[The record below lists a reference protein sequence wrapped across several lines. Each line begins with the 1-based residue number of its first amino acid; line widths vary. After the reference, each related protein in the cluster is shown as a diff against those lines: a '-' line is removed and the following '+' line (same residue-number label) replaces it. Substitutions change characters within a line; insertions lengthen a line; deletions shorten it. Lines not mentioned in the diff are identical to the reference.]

1 MFLIPSNQKGFSLA
15 EVMIGA
21 ALMGGVALITAK
33 LMGDQAAS
41 QAQFKARSEMAK
53 MTSALE
59 AALNNTD
66 TCKRV
71 LGGVTYALTG
81 TSMGTAGTDAAVLQ
95 YTLPDRPAVK
105 VLLGEND
112 YGDFI
117 VPNAGIVIKNSVY
130 DTPAGGSMIDLNLS
144 FMVKQRGFLVR
155 GSNPD
160 APDLIRKSIPIVVQ
174 TDNLGGGNFRIR
186 ECGPV
191 LGDANVDAKRKM
203 CDSLIA
209 ANVAIWNGTRCELI
223 SVKCPFGQIAIK
235 MTSLGGII
243 CADIKDQVNLQDLF
257 DMSGVDCAGKP
268 NLRIDNVGGKFKIN
282 CYP

>member
-1 MFLIPSNQKGFSLA
+1 MLLISNQKGFSLA
-15 EVMIGA
+15 EVIVAA
-21 ALMGGVALITAK
+21 ALLGGVALVTAK

-53 MTSALE
+53 TTSVLE

-66 TCKRV
+66 TCKRI
-71 LGGVTYALTG
+71 LGNIVYNINGTAL
-81 TSMGTAGTDAAVLQ
+81 GTAGTDASVLQ
-95 YTLPDRPAVK
+95 YTLPNVPGVK
-105 VLLGEND
+105 VLLGERD

-117 VPNAGIVIKNSVY
+117 IPNGGVVLKNSVY
-130 DTPAGGSMIDLNLS
+130 DTATGGNMVDLNIS
-144 FMVKQRGFLVR
+144 FQVKQRGFLVR
-155 GSNPD
+155 GGTPD
-160 APDLIRKSIPIVVQ
+160 NPDLIRKSIPIVVQ
-174 TDNLGGGNFRIR
+174 ADSLGSGNFRIR

-209 ANVAIWNGTRCELI
+209 ANVAQWDGTRCVLL

-243 CADIKDQVNLQDLF
+243 CKDIKDHVNLNDLF
-257 DMSGVDCAGKP
+257 DMNAVDCTGKP
-268 NLRIDNVGGKFKIN
+268 KLQIDNVGGKFKIN